1 MNPSNQIV
9 APGEDI
15 PLRIW
20 FDGRITG
27 ATQSDLTVYGGTI
40 QSFTVTNVRASRV
53 NVDVIDVTI
62 RPNSKTHHKNITIDL
77 AEDAVDQGN
86 EAWRITIDFETQRS
100 RRKSAGMALYRV
112 STTAANPTLEVI
124 DKWDFVQNAGCG
136 LVVHDG
142 NVHYMEQPKA
152 ATAFKPINPDL

>member
-1 MNPSNQIV
+1 M
-9 APGEDI
+9 
-15 PLRIW
+15 
-20 FDGRITG
+20 
-27 ATQSDLTVYGGTI
+27 
-40 QSFTVTNVRASRV
+40 
-53 NVDVIDVTI
+53 
-62 RPNSKTHHKNITIDL
+62 
-77 AEDAVDQGN
+77 DQGN

-142 NVHYMEQPKA
+142 NVHYVEQPRA